1 MAELSNHLLGQSL
14 QALLAE
20 AFDGIA
26 ENGNSWF
33 TESKPGQGLFG
44 AVEGL
49 TAAQASRQPAS
60 GHASIAAHLEHLR
73 YSLSLANR
81 WSHGEEPYDTAD
93 WSTAWKKNAVSDN
106 EWKQLLSHLHREYS
120 NWKTALAADSRWT
133 GDELTGKMAS
143 IVHIAYHLG
152 AIRHMVLHIR

>member
-1 MAELSNHLLGQSL
+1 MSEISPQAAGQSL
-14 QALLAE
+14 QTLLAE
-20 AFDGIA
+20 AFDGTPTD
-26 ENGNSWF
+26 GTSWF
-33 TESKPGQGLFG
+33 TESKKGQGLFG

-49 TAAQASRQPAS
+49 TASQASKQPVS

-81 WSHGEEPYDTAD
+81 WSKGEEPYGNAD
-93 WSTAWKKNAVSDN
+93 WSTAWKKNTVSDN
-106 EWKQLLSHLHREYS
+106 EWKQLLSDLRKEYL

-133 GDELTGKMAS
+133 GDELTGKMALV
-143 IVHIAYHLG
+143 VHVAYHLG